1 MSKDYVVDFN
11 EEESL
16 KQLQF
21 FQITEDATQV
31 CLLLYIIIIVSSSKE
46 SIKRY
51 VRIRSSSS
59 IKIFK

>member
-16 KQLQF
+16 KQLQS